1 MKQKGNNSKKKNLKE
16 MEHLDF
22 LLKNIEEEE
31 SQIAKE
37 KAEA

>member
-1 MKQKGNNSKKKNLKE
+1 

-37 KAEA
+37 KAEAEKYF